1 MGEVMSDIAERYDKL
16 TKPKKMTPKEKAE
29 DLLEKMLGDNNH
41 YLNKNIEI
49 DKLIAKQCAL
59 ICVEEIIKIFDDTNG
74 ADYRLEY
81 WQEVKQEINQ
91 NKEDE

>member
-1 MGEVMSDIAERYDKL
+1 M
-16 TKPKKMTPKEKAE
+16 KAK
-29 DLLEKMLGDNNH
+29 DRAK
-41 YLNKNIEI
+41 
-49 DKLIAKQCAL
+49 KLIQGFTIQITCDVRHFPTERIVLEECAKQCAL